1 MNNLIDTKMS
11 EWHKQ
16 GDVTSMFKFATM
28 LYITAPQCQEDKL
41 DELKD
46 CAEGLASDMND
57 IELARAKK
65 EIEEILNHED

>member
-1 MNNLIDTKMS
+1 MSNLIDTKMS

-65 EIEEILNHED
+65 EIEQLMDQD

>member
-1 MNNLIDTKMS
+1 MNKLIDTKMS

-28 LYITAPQCQEDKL
+28 LYITAPQSQEDKL

-65 EIEEILNHED
+65 EIEQLMEQDR

>member
-1 MNNLIDTKMS
+1 MNKLIDTKMS

-28 LYITAPQCQEDKL
+28 LYITAPQSQEDKL

-65 EIEEILNHED
+65 EIEQLMDQD

>member
-1 MNNLIDTKMS
+1 MSNLIDTKMS

-28 LYITAPQCQEDKL
+28 LYITAPQSQEDKL

-65 EIEEILNHED
+65 EIEQLMDQD